1 MLKRKLRRD
10 LLVIMH
16 LALFIG
22 FITSFFPKYFAYIFP
37 QVLMIPSM
45 IDYRDMPNALEFFAD
60 WLFYSVAMF
69 AVGLMFFLL
78 WNFKN
83 RFNISD

>member
-1 MLKRKLRRD
+1 
-10 LLVIMH
+10 
-16 LALFIG
+16 
-22 FITSFFPKYFAYIFP
+22 
-37 QVLMIPSM
+37 MIPSM

-69 AVGLMFFLL
+69 AVGSMFYLL

-83 RFNISD
+83 RFSISD